1 MSFWALAIQQK
12 FQFEISEISRAQWNG
27 AFRWHRPDSSHH
39 PFGYCSCKQ
48 DTKERYWGQKF
59 CQIKQEISVRPTE
72 ITVPVKVDHL
82 QSWSRIF
89 RSDQTEM
96 VRCTNRN
103 VRNFGLNRKGPL
115 KLCTYLLSFITPFPP
130 PPLIIQSG
138 FVKHRL
144 KSLSLLTCPECLKKT

>member
-1 MSFWALAIQQK
+1 MLNRFPGWVFGRLPFNKNSGLK
-12 FQFEISEISRAQWNG
+12 FLEISRAQWNG

-59 CQIKQEISVRPTE
+59 CQIKQDISVRPTE
-72 ITVPVKVDHL
+72 ITVPVKVDQL

-96 VRCTNRN
+96 VRCIWCTNRN

-115 KLCTYLLSFITPFPP
+115 KLCTYLLSFNTPFPP
-130 PPLIIQSG
+130 PPYYWKR
-138 FVKHRL
+138 F
-144 KSLSLLTCPECLKKT
+144 C